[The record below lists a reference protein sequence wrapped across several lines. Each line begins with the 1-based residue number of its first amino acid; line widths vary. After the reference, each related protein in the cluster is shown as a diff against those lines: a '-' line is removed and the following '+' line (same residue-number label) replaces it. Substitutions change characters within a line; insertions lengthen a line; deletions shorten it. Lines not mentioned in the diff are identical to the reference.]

1 MNKESEV
8 EGRENS
14 IINTG
19 VNEDDD
25 DMIVV
30 PYKKKQQNKFL

>member
-19 VNEDDD
+19 VNEDD
-25 DMIVV
+25 MIVV

>member
-14 IINTG
+14 IINTE